1 VFAGVAGVAGV
12 VLAAAWLGCAS
23 APKALEPEASP
34 APAPSAASAP
44 SAPSATASSEDV
56 GKAAP
61 AAPAGDGAVSAPV
74 KDDSVV
80 VVDPGGDE
88 DGPQS
93 LVEAARAERARRAQA
108 APPAISVT
116 DKNLAEYAQKGQITF
131 AEGTAAA
138 SAPQPQPEGEA
149 AVSAGVDGVPGVA
162 ASADEPSATEK
173 LLNSEDYWRQGAL
186 ERRLRWRL
194 ADDEI
199 KRLEQSAAELRQRFY
214 LESDVYRRDTQI
226 KPEWDR
232 VLDRL
237 QRLREEAEQAQQ
249 DLAEFLDQGNR
260 AGALPGWLREG
271 IDEEPAAAKPK
282 KGIVPHQS
290 IEPPPAAEPPPRGGR

>member
-1 VFAGVAGVAGV
+1 MAAPKSPWLQLLPALLVA
-12 VLAAAWLGCAS
+12 GCAS
-23 APKALEPEASP
+23 TPPAPQGAPPAPPEAP
-34 APAPSAASAP
+34 AASA
-44 SAPSATASSEDV
+44 AQ
-56 GKAAP
+56 

-74 KDDSVV
+74 KDDAVV
-80 VVDPGGDE
+80 VVDPGDE
-88 DGPQS
+88 EDSPKS
-93 LVEAARAERARRAQA
+93 LVEAARAERARRARA
-108 APPAISVT
+108 EAPAISIT
-116 DKNLAEYAQKGQITF
+116 DENLAEYAKKGQVTF
-131 AEGTAAA
+131 AAPQNPVAAA
-138 SAPQPQPEGEA
+138 PPSAPAQATGEA
-149 AVSAGVDGVPGVA
+149 AGVA
-162 ASADEPSATEK
+162 ENPGAEEASGEQ
-173 LLNSEDYWRQGAL
+173 LLRSEDYWRQGAL

-237 QRLREEAEQAQQ
+237 ERLREEAKQAQQ
-249 DLAEFLDQGNR
+249 DLAEFLDLGNR

-271 IDEEPAAAKPK
+271 IDEEPVPQKPK

-290 IEPPPAAEPPPRGGR
+290 IEPPVAEPPRGPGDPRDPRGH